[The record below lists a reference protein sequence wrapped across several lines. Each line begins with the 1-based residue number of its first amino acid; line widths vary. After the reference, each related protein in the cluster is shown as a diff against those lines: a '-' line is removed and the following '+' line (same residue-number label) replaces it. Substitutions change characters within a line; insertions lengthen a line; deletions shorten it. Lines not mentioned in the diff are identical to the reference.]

1 MLFTTVDR
9 DTRFKAKS
17 VIEVGVYRG
26 GDIFWAWAF
35 TGLTQLLGFGL
46 AIIAIIGAVIASAWS
61 LLAFNLGR
69 YFDRHQI
76 NDN

>member
-1 MLFTTVDR
+1 LAT
-9 DTRFKAKS
+9 
-17 VIEVGVYRG
+17 I
-26 GDIFWAWAF
+26 AF
-35 TGLTQLLGFGL
+35 V
-46 AIIAIIGAVIASAWS
+46 GAVIASAWS